1 MKRGFYTIMAA
12 QFLSSLADNALLIA
26 AIALLRDIDAPE
38 WMTPM
43 LKLFFF
49 ISYVV
54 LAAFVAAFADSMPK
68 GRVMMITNMIK
79 VGGCLLMLFGVHPL
93 GAYALVGLGAAAYS
107 PAKYG
112 ILTELLP
119 AEKLVIANGWIEGLT
134 VGSIILGFV
143 VGGVLVSPVV
153 SAALLRFDFPLIDTH
168 VTRPGEAAVAVIALV
183 YVAAAAVNMRIPDTG
198 ARYAKHARSAF
209 ALLQSFGRCVSTL
222 WRDKLGQ
229 ISLAVTTLFWGA
241 GATLQFII
249 LKWCETVLGMT
260 LSQGAIM
267 QAVVA
272 VGIAIGSVL
281 AAARVSLKR
290 SLSVLPVGV
299 AMGLL
304 VCAMAWIDFS
314 ALPAGSLRL
323 GSLTLT
329 WAIAV
334 ASLLMVVVGAL
345 AGYFVVPMNALL
357 QHRGHVLLS
366 AGHSIAVQNFNE
378 NLNILIMLGI
388 YAALI
393 AADLHIDTIIVIF
406 GLFVSAAMALV
417 MVRHRYNQRQ
427 FDSVSL
433 IGEAKH

>member
-1 MKRGFYTIMAA
+1 MKRGFYIIMAA

-26 AIALLRDIDAPE
+26 AIALLRDLNAPE

-49 ISYVV
+49 VSYVL
-54 LAAFVAAFADSMPK
+54 LAAFVGAFADSRPK

-79 VGGCLLMLFGVHPL
+79 VGGCLMMLLSLHPL
-93 GAYALVGLGAAAYS
+93 LAYALVGLGAAAYS

-119 AEKLVIANGWIEGLT
+119 PEKLVVANGWIEGLT

-143 VGGVLVSPVV
+143 VGGVLVSPAVA
-153 SAALLRFDFPLIDTH
+153 SSLLSFDMPMVDTG
-168 VTRPGEAAVAVIALV
+168 VDTPGEAAVALIAFI
-183 YVAAAAVNMRIPDTG
+183 YVAAAIVNYGIPDTG
-198 ARYAKHARSAF
+198 ARYKKQPRNVVR
-209 ALLQSFGRCVSTL
+209 LMNDFGHCVSTL

-272 VGIAIGSVL
+272 IGIAIGSVT

-304 VCAMAWIDFS
+304 VCTMALIDFS
-314 ALPAGSLRL
+314 RLPPG
-323 GSLTLT
+323 GLTLGATTIT
-329 WAIAV
+329 WAMGVAAV
-334 ASLLMVVVGAL
+334 LMVVVGAL

-378 NLNILIMLGI
+378 NLNILVMLGI
-388 YAALI
+388 YAGLI
-393 AADLHIDTIIVIF
+393 ALNLHVETIIVLF
-406 GLFVSAAMALV
+406 GLFVAATMFLV
-417 MVRHRYNQRQ
+417 ILRHRHNQRQ